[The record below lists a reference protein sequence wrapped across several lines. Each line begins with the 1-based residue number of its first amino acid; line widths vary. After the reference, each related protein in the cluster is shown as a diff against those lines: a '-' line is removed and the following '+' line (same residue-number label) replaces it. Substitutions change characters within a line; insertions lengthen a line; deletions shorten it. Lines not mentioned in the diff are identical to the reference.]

1 MGKWQFKK
9 AISATCVGLTLA
21 LAGCGAREEPPDT
34 RAADEAAIRKTDAE
48 WVKAAQTKSVDAWLA
63 FYTNDA
69 TVLPPNGP
77 TATNRDSIRKIIAE
91 LMALPG
97 LSINWRLSKVE
108 VARSG
113 DIAYAYGTYDMTF
126 NDPKGKPVND
136 RGKILEIWKKQA
148 DGNWKC
154 IVDTWNTDTPLPAP

>member
-1 MGKWQFKK
+1 
-9 AISATCVGLTLA
+9 
-21 LAGCGAREEPPDT
+21 
-34 RAADEAAIRKTDAE
+34 
-48 WVKAAQTKSVDAWLA
+48 
-63 FYTNDA
+63 
-69 TVLPPNGP
+69 
-77 TATNRDSIRKIIAE
+77 
-91 LMALPG
+91 MALPG
-97 LSINWRLSKVE
+97 LSINWQLSKVE

-113 DIAYAYGTYDMTF
+113 DIAYGYGTYDMTF